1 MAFFSL
7 HFFRVPCAL
16 ALGKEHGSA
25 PPLLISLWCNLVLVA
40 DPVTAFQLASSS
52 CYLSTLKL
60 QELQRTQS
68 VNPENLLVHL
78 AKSSIIFETITS
90 FTAHWCKAVSG
101 LTLTGNDR
109 DFPVS
114 YQKPG
119 KGTVQPYSLS
129 GPTYLQ
135 YWFHCYTAQTQI
147 THN

>member
-1 MAFFSL
+1 MACFSL

-16 ALGKEHGSA
+16 ALEKEHRSA
-25 PPLLISLWCNLVLVA
+25 PPLLISLGCNLVLVA

-90 FTAHWCKAVSG
+90 FTAH
-101 LTLTGNDR
+101 
-109 DFPVS
+109 
-114 YQKPG
+114 
-119 KGTVQPYSLS
+119 
-129 GPTYLQ
+129 
-135 YWFHCYTAQTQI
+135 
-147 THN
+147 